1 MAEIS
6 AFNNRFTGEPKEGEK
21 IVLKVI
27 PLDDLLLHAPD
38 AKALCAYLLYKEY
51 MRKETKRVKD
61 LEAVTRLK
69 EKDDE
74 HKRWDLAAMRKI
86 IADHPATG
94 IDSRKL
100 GRR

>member
-1 MAEIS
+1 
-6 AFNNRFTGEPKEGEK
+6 
-21 IVLKVI
+21 
-27 PLDDLLLHAPD
+27 
-38 AKALCAYLLYKEY
+38 